1 MKSNPEKINTKERV
15 MNWERFRE
23 DLSLFSKTESLS
35 GNEGQIR
42 TVIENKLQ
50 ELDIET
56 STDEKGNLWVRSAGE
71 QGRFLLCVH
80 MDKIGKG
87 SPVRSEGDKL
97 VGRLDDAL
105 GINMILNLFKEG
117 YKPSALFTVEEES
130 QQEVVD
136 SDGSIRLV
144 NRKLP
149 KNIYNAGARYAA
161 DKMIDGDTEK
171 PKVVIVIDTTKLGR
185 VGNGPLI
192 YTSGS
197 PTEKGAFRFP
207 SGTVKDMVKILREK
221 NIEAHFIDGRANDA
235 IEFSFVKDLG
245 VLAIE
250 IPINNYHSLQEET
263 AISDIEMANRIL
275 KAILENPDKFQ
286 SWLISLNQRLY
297 FLKLPPHYQSDEYP

>member
-56 STDEKGNLWVRSAGE
+56 STDEKGNLWVRSA
-71 QGRFLLCVH
+71 
-80 MDKIGKG
+80 
-87 SPVRSEGDKL
+87 GDKL

-286 SWLISLNQRLY
+286 SVNEIPLHAQRIY
-297 FLKLPPHYQSDEYP
+297 EDVKRSPIELPSSS